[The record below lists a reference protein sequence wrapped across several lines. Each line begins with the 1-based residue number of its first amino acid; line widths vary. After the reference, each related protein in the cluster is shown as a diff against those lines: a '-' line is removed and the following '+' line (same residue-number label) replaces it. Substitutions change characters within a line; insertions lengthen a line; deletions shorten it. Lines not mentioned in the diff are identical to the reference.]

1 MSSSA
6 NVRVSVSSAPDSLA
20 HRARLM
26 VIPLLALAA
35 WLVVAAVV
43 AGIAS
48 LL

>member
-6 NVRVSVSSAPDSLA
+6 NVRVSVSSVPDSVS
-20 HRARLM
+20 RRPRLM